1 MATTRKVP
9 AVRHKRTPRARS
21 GRAGL
26 KVTVTTPDGTTLA
39 TRGLGTWLAAAA
51 PRGARGE
58 VTVALVSD
66 ARMRTL
72 NRSFRGK
79 DYATDV
85 LSFPSDDD
93 DCLGDIVI
101 ATGVAQRQADDA
113 RHPASTEL
121 KVLAL
126 HGLLHLLGYDHETD
140 GGEMAAVE
148 AKLRKRAGLREGLI
162 ARQSR

>member
-1 MATTRKVP
+1 MATTR
-9 AVRHKRTPRARS
+9 RARAVQRDDTS
-21 GRAGL
+21 RRRRL
-26 KVTVTTPDGTTLA
+26 LVTVTAPDGVQTSS
-39 TRGLGTWLAAAA
+39 RGLGPWLSRAA
-51 PRGARGE
+51 PAAARGE

-85 LSFPSDDD
+85 LSFPSDEKES
-93 DCLGDIVI
+93 LGDIVI
-101 ATGVAQRQADDA
+101 ATGVAHRQADDTG
-113 RHPASTEL
+113 HPVGTEL

-140 GGEMAAVE
+140 AGAMGRLE
-148 AKLRKRAGLREGLI
+148 ATLRKKAGLSEGLI
-162 ARQSR
+162 ARRSR